1 MAAGVMVGER
11 VTAIDGVEVS
21 SVDDVVAAIKRHQPG
36 EVMKLTLAARTTT
49 TSAGSSGASGQSG
62 QSATTSTTMPGSGQ
76 SAGSTGST
84 GGSAG
89 TRTISVVLA
98 VYAPT
103 V

>member
-11 VTAIDGVEVS
+11 VTAIDGVGVS

-49 TSAGSSGASGQSG
+49 TSTSAGSSGAAG
-62 QSATTSTTMPGSGQ
+62 QSATTSTTVPGSGQ
-76 SAGSTGST
+76 SPGSTA
-84 GGSAG
+84 GSAG

-98 VYAPT
+98 AYAPT